1 MKQMPVKV
9 FVDTNIFV
17 YLQST
22 TDDEKRTVSRRV
34 IDTFD
39 CVASIQVLNE
49 VSNVL
54 SKKAG
59 FLFKQIGEIVDGI
72 VQACEIS
79 IVTYET
85 VRKAHVIASDN
96 QIGYYDSLII
106 SSALESGCEY
116 LITED
121 LNDGQRIN
129 GSLKIVNI
137 FKHPDFFDI

>member
-1 MKQMPVKV
+1 MPVKV

-17 YLQST
+17 YLQSA
-22 TDDEKRTVSRRV
+22 TDSEKRAISRRV

-39 CVASIQVLNE
+39 CVASIQVINE

-59 FLFKQIGEIVDGI
+59 FSFEQIGEIIDGI
-72 VQACEIS
+72 VQTCEMS
-79 IVTYET
+79 IVAYET
-85 VRKAHVIASDN
+85 VRKAHIVASDN
-96 QIGYYDSLII
+96 KIGYYDSLIV
-106 SSALESGCEY
+106 SSALESGCKY

-121 LNDGQRIN
+121 LNDGQIID
-129 GSLKIVNI
+129 GTLKIVNI